1 MFEEHECVRPMSST
15 SAPSSA
21 YDHVNQ
27 PPFTFAGS
35 MSRNRAGFSL
45 SGETELRMA
54 IARDQDDMQGPGSA
68 EETFRFRD
76 MRKTSRRKTRVMK
89 GVHKLKK
96 GLKDFV
102 LKAL

>member
-1 MFEEHECVRPMSST
+1 MFEEHEHVRPMSSA

-21 YDHVNQ
+21 YDHV
-27 PPFTFAGS
+27 TFAGS
-35 MSRNRAGFSL
+35 MSRHRAGFSL

-54 IARDQDDMQGPGSA
+54 IARDQDNMRGLGSA
-68 EETFRFRD
+68 EETFKFRD
-76 MRKTSRRKTRVMK
+76 MRKTSRPETRVMK

>member
-1 MFEEHECVRPMSST
+1 
-15 SAPSSA
+15 
-21 YDHVNQ
+21 
-27 PPFTFAGS
+27 
-35 MSRNRAGFSL
+35 MSRHPAGFSL

-54 IARDQDDMQGPGSA
+54 IARDQDDLRRA
-68 EETFRFRD
+68 EETFIFRD
-76 MRKTSRRKTRVMK
+76 MRKTSRRETRVMK